1 LIRKVKVNEA
11 LFNIICQNPFLVFSE
26 SGPCGSGSWNFFCC
40 PVPGGLEGFWSRQA
54 TDRMRIAGR
63 LISHELGETAG
74 DEWPGVLTRY
84 SEIYQI
90 DFALILNPEHILL
103 SKEIPFLPR

>member
-1 LIRKVKVNEA
+1 MKPFSTLFAKILFWFFLNLA
-11 LFNIICQNPFLVFSE
+11 LVGVILGI
-26 SGPCGSGSWNFFCC
+26 FFA
-40 PVPGGLEGFWSRQA
+40 VQSQVDLEGFWSRQA

-90 DFALILNPEHILL
+90 DFALILNP
-103 SKEIPFLPR
+103 